1 MAKLIGPLMSIDARG
16 SVGDALTYAKI
27 GKTNYAKQYTVPR
40 NPKSAAQTAHR
51 LGIGFI
57 SSLWKTLTVEQKATW
72 NALAD
77 QLQLPPYHAF
87 LKTNC
92 KRWVTDEALTCQLPI
107 VDPYPPHNPAYPVD
121 ATPSLLPYG
130 GPYTYFN
137 LTLDNIQNSIY
148 GVPHALQFA
157 HAPNPTTDPGHLDT
171 VAILLPA
178 WVQDGN
184 TSWSLTADLPP
195 GALDATY
202 PRYRFSNHFGG
213 SSPWFALA

>member
-57 SSLWKTLTVEQKATW
+57 SSLWKTLSVEQKATW
-72 NALAD
+72 NDLGD

-92 KRWVTDEALTCQLPI
+92 KRWVTDEAPALALPL
-107 VDPYPPHNPAYPVD
+107 VDPFPSHQFVGPPDITAYY
-121 ATPSLLPYG
+121 TPLTPPYD
-130 GPYTYFN
+130 
-137 LTLDNIQNSIY
+137 TLNITLE
-148 GVPHALQFA
+148 GVAETSAGEPTVVQIAD
-157 HAPNPTTDPGHLDT
+157 APNAVTDPGRLDT
-171 VAILLPA
+171 VALALPTWTPEGSSSWSTTLPA
-178 WVQDGN
+178 
-184 TSWSLTADLPP
+184 TPAML
-195 GALDATY
+195 ALAF
-202 PRYRFSNHFGG
+202 PRVRLWNSFGG
-213 SSPWFALA
+213 STQWFTPS